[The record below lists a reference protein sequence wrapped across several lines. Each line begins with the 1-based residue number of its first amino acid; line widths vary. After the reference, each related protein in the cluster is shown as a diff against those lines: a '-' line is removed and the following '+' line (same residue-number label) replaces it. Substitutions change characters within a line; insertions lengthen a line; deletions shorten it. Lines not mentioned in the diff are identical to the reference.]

1 MESDQDS
8 QIVEARQSSAS
19 KDEQENDIQDSD
31 TEEEEIHEEIGQSSL
46 PPGKRS
52 SAQRRFILDNFQN
65 DNSFTVRSIYTKAMV
80 VAVNSLQGFL
90 DNFGTKLKSWS
101 DRIVVILL
109 DYEGIQAQN
118 RLLQVKV
125 DKYNA
130 RANDCDIRIGEVL
143 TDQGR
148 LRQLRDRYR
157 IKAKEFSQQNS
168 VLQDEV
174 QRLSEQATQTKDLS
188 QQNSILQDEVQ
199 RLSEQAT
206 HAKDLSQQNEAL
218 QNKIRS
224 MSEEAAST
232 QDLVTSLQSEIQSLS
247 GQVKEAEYPNQHDEN
262 LQDEVQSVLSQQAE
276 SLEDDL
282 EDDLEESERGSD
294 VSDIVEDSGN
304 MREVTGMKGPAPN
317 WLYLPKFQGAGENPE
332 ETLSEFLDR
341 FFLIIGPSRL
351 SEAEKISK
359 LQQSLDPKLQA
370 KLPFTEGTVY
380 PSFAQFIVMCKQCD
394 FDMRQAGRLD
404 KRGRNRS
411 RETESDGDTSK
422 ESPRGSSIGYSN
434 PDLNRQQGWV
444 SRGSPRESSEDPSMR
459 SRRVMYTN
467 EEAMDGQYTNTSTFS
482 PTSFTSSAL
491 PAAFASSSPLD
502 TFAPFASS
510 PAAFAPSSPF
520 NSSFMDGSPCDGR

>member
-1 MESDQDS
+1 MESDQES
-8 QIVEARQSSAS
+8 QIAEARQSSAS
-19 KDEQENDIQDSD
+19 KDEREDDIHDSD
-31 TEEEEIHEEIGQSSL
+31 TEQEGIHEEIGQPSL

-65 DNSFTVRSIYTKAMV
+65 DNSFTVRSIFTKAMV
-80 VAVNSLQGFL
+80 VAVNSIQGFL
-90 DNFGTKLKSWS
+90 DSFGTKLKSWS
-101 DRIVVILL
+101 DRIVIILL
-109 DYEGIQAQN
+109 DYEGIQAHN

-143 TDQGR
+143 IDQGR

-168 VLQDEV
+168 TLRDEV
-174 QRLSEQATQTKDLS
+174 QRLSEQVTQTKDLS
-188 QQNSILQDEVQ
+188 QQISILQDEVQ

-218 QNKIRS
+218 HHKIQS
-224 MSEEAAST
+224 LSEEAVST
-232 QDLVTSLQSEIQSLS
+232 QDLITSLQSEIQSLS

-262 LQDEVQSVLSQQAE
+262 LQDEVQSLLSQQAE
-276 SLEDDL
+276 SLK
-282 EDDLEESERGSD
+282 DDLEESERGSD
-294 VSDIVEDSGN
+294 VSDFVEDSGN
-304 MREVTGMKGPAPN
+304 MREVTGMKGSAPN
-317 WLYLPKFQGAGENPE
+317 WLHLPKFQGAGENPE

-411 RETESDGDTSK
+411 RETESDGDTSL

-444 SRGSPRESSEDPSMR
+444 SRGSPRDSSEDPSMR

-482 PTSFTSSAL
+482 PTSFTSSAS

-510 PAAFAPSSPF
+510 PAFAPSSPF
-520 NSSFMDGSPCDGR
+520 NSSSMDGSPCDGR